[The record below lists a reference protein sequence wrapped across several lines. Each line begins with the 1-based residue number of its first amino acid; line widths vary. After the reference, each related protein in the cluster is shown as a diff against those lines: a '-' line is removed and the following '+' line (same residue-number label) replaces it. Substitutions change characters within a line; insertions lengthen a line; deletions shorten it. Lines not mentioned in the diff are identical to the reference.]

1 MLLAKNLEA
10 HSCCLTGCGC
20 ARILIHHDTAV
31 CHFTGTN
38 GSPARR
44 PGIPLITGGN
54 GWRIQALM
62 QWATAYDMPV
72 AVGVAKAWGD
82 YVPGTRSGRGRGMVQ
97 PNLVSMW

>member
-1 MLLAKNLEA
+1 MLFDRLR
-10 HSCCLTGCGC
+10 SD
-20 ARILIHHDTAV
+20 IDTTMSTASAP
-31 CHFTGTN
+31 C
-38 GSPARR
+38 RC

-82 YVPGTRSGRGRGMVQ
+82 YVPGTRSGRGRGLNPIGFDVVNREGHQ
-97 PNLVSMW
+97 SISM